1 MRDHEEPVRY
11 YDWMLWKNRQLDRE
25 ILLDKDKDLLLELQ
39 NSVLV
44 EKYPEL
50 GTLIDEILIAEKL
63 TT

>member
-1 MRDHEEPVRY
+1 MRDHAEPQRY
-11 YDWMLWKNRQLDRE
+11 YDWMLWKNRELDRE

-39 NSVLV
+39 NSVIV

-50 GTLIDEILIAEKL
+50 GKLIEEILIAEKL

>member
-1 MRDHEEPVRY
+1 MRDHAEPQRY
-11 YDWMLWKNRQLDRE
+11 YDWMLWKNRELDRE

-50 GTLIDEILIAEKL
+50 GKLIEEILIAEKL

>member
-39 NSVLV
+39 NSVIV

-50 GTLIDEILIAEKL
+50 GTLINEILIAEKL

>member
-1 MRDHEEPVRY
+1 MRDHAEPQRY
-11 YDWMLWKNRQLDRE
+11 YDWMLWKNRELDRE

-39 NSVLV
+39 NSVMV

-50 GTLIDEILIAEKL
+50 GTLINEILIAEKL